1 MLGFLLVSSAVQV
14 YGEVD
19 KLNNGENTA
28 AEKQSKIA
36 PISPTKNVQ
45 ITVSKWRLLQLI
57 TSMK

>member
-1 MLGFLLVSSAVQV
+1 MLEFLLVSSAVQV

-36 PISPTKNVQ
+36 PNFSYEKC
-45 ITVSKWRLLQLI
+45 SDHGE
-57 TSMK
+57 